1 MDLLLL
7 SLLPFHTKPIFFFF
21 FLAKAEEEP
30 WLSYKQAP
38 PQMTSEV
45 ILIQ

>member
-7 SLLPFHTKPIFFFF
+7 SLLPFHTKPIFFF
-21 FLAKAEEEP
+21 LAKAEEEP
-30 WLSYKQAP
+30 WLSYLQAP